1 MDKKL
6 KIILTVSIVL
16 NILLES
22 KSEEFKQR
30 IDDLMQ

>member
-6 KIILTVSIVL
+6 ITVSIVL
-16 NILLES
+16 NVLLEP